1 MGAEAACTVTVGR
14 RRIAGKALLETSELL
29 FRSPE
34 LRLKVPFASITSA
47 EAKGGR
53 LVVAWDGERATF
65 ELGNLAERWA
75 VKIRNP
81 KSVIEMLGVKSGQRV
96 AVLGITDAAFLAALR
111 ERAATVS
118 NGRVMKECDAI
129 FLGAED
135 LAGLKRIPTLLPYLT
150 RDGAIWTVTP
160 KGKGG
165 VKDTD
170 VMAAGKRAGLADVK
184 VVSFSATHSAN
195 KFVVPKA
202 AR

>member
-14 RRIAGKALLETSELL
+14 RRLAGKALLETTELL

-81 KSVIEMLGVKSGQRV
+81 KSVIEKLGVKSGQRV

-118 NGRVMKECDAI
+118 NGRAMKECDAI

-150 RDGAIWTVTP
+150 RGGAIWTVTP